1 MPRTYD
7 KDPYAIL
14 GVPLTATSSQ
24 IKQAYYRLAR
34 QYHPDLNK
42 DPRASERMK
51 DINWANDIL
60 SDPQERAQYDFWRNS
75 SVRWTY
81 YPGENTPP
89 RHAPPAT
96 STRSNRPPYTTYN
109 PPPRTTYSNPPVA
122 RSPWGCAP
130 GMLIWLIVT
139 VLLNVLRSIGTTPSS
154 SANISASYFATQTAH
169 METLVSAIDT
179 FRASQQLNTA
189 NSTPTL
195 LPVFQTAVGLSVTA
209 TPPVLRDE
217 LGHEDMRSQI
227 IPGTWEWDHINYY
240 FPELTTADGLADEV
254 IVVTYDQL
262 RGYHIQTQ
270 SLGDYWIYV
279 DHYTHNISPVHY
291 PPTTPTP

>member
-7 KDPYAIL
+7 KDPYAVL
-14 GVPLTATSSQ
+14 GVPLTATSGQ
-24 IKQAYYRLAR
+24 IKQAYHRLAR

-60 SDPQERAQYDFWRNS
+60 SNPEERAQYDYWRRA
-75 SVRWTY
+75 SVRNTY
-81 YPGENTPP
+81 YPGGSSPYPNATPRGSP
-89 RHAPPAT
+89 SQPPP
-96 STRSNRPPYTTYN
+96 SHTYN

-130 GMLIWLIVT
+130 GILLWVFVT
-139 VLLNVLRSIGTTPSS
+139 VLLNVLRAMAPTSS
-154 SANISASYFATQTAH
+154 SVNISATYFATQTAH

-179 FRASQQLNTA
+179 FRASQETNTTH
-189 NSTPTL
+189 STPTF
-195 LPVFQTAVGLSVTA
+195 LPMFQTIVGPSAAA
-209 TPPVLRDE
+209 TPAVLRDE
-217 LGHEDMRSQI
+217 LGHDDMRSKI
-227 IPGTWEWDHINYY
+227 VPGSWEWEHINTY
-240 FPELTTADGLADEV
+240 FPELTTSTGLVDEV
-254 IVVTYDQL
+254 TLVTYDQL

-270 SLGDYWIYV
+270 TLGDYWIYV
-279 DHYTHNISPVHY
+279 DPYTRNITPAHY

>member
-7 KDPYAIL
+7 KDPYVIL
-14 GVPLTATSSQ
+14 SVPTSATSSQ
-24 IKQAYYRLAR
+24 IKQAYHRLAR

-60 SDPQERAQYDFWRNS
+60 SDPEERAQYDFWRS
-75 SVRWTY
+75 AGVRNTY
-81 YPGENTPP
+81 YPGSGSAYPNATPP
-89 RHAPPAT
+89 PPP
-96 STRSNRPPYTTYN
+96 RYTYN
-109 PPPRTTYSNPPVA
+109 PPPRTVYSNPPVT

-130 GMLIWLIVT
+130 GILLWLFVT
-139 VLLNVLRSIGTTPSS
+139 VLLNVLRAMAPTSS
-154 SANISASYFATQTAH
+154 SVNISATYFATQTAH

-179 FRASQQLNTA
+179 FRASEGINTT

-195 LPVFQTAVGLSVTA
+195 LPVFQTIVGPSATA
-209 TPPVLRDE
+209 TPAVLRDE

-227 IPGTWEWDHINYY
+227 VPGSWEWEHINTY
-240 FPELTTADGLADEV
+240 FPELTTATGLADEV
-254 IVVTYDQL
+254 LLVTYDQL
-262 RGYHIQTQ
+262 RGYHIQTRT
-270 SLGDYWIYV
+270 LGDYWIYV
-279 DHYTHNISPVHY
+279 DHYTHNISPAHY